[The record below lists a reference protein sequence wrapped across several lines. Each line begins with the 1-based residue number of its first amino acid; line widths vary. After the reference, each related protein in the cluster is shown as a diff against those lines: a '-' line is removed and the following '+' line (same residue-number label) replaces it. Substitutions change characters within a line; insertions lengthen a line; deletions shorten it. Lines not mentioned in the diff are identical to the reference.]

1 MEKLD
6 VELEVIKCKIHE
18 EDLCESF
25 KENLERKLN
34 SKCEA
39 KENVTSKKKNNIIKK
54 PFYFYKA
61 AAVFIC
67 FVMFSS
73 CAFAGGV
80 GDWLKELFSNVDK
93 EMEIAYENGDIKEVE
108 TEYQTFD
115 GVSVKVDYV
124 SLKDNELYVVLN
136 VKTEEEFDIVNIN
149 ELLIEDNE
157 ENEIFDINSK
167 DADINNNRIK
177 YNIRN
182 KGIDNKNKLIIFV
195 ISESK
200 GKFNET
206 DTINIKI
213 NNISIG
219 HKNNMK
225 DLSGNWNFDIS
236 LN

>member
-61 AAVFIC
+61 AAVFVC

-136 VKTEEEFDIVNIN
+136 VKTEDSNVINVNDLIIN
-149 ELLIEDNE
+149 NE
-157 ENEIFDINSK
+157 VGEEIFNYENRDKYEYSINKKSISSNNILIFITASK
-167 DADINNNRIK
+167 KEEKFNQSEDLEI
-177 YNIRN
+177 NIRN
-182 KGIDNKNKLIIFV
+182 IQTRKEEN
-195 ISESK
+195 ISEHYGEWTFK
-200 GKFNET
+200 IE
-206 DTINIKI
+206 I
-213 NNISIG
+213 NN
-219 HKNNMK
+219 
-225 DLSGNWNFDIS
+225 
-236 LN
+236 

>member
-61 AAVFIC
+61 AAVFVC

-136 VKTEEEFDIVNIN
+136 VKTEDECNRVYLND
-149 ELLIEDNE
+149 LLIEDE
-157 ENEIFDINSK
+157 FENEIFNMKNKTNKYSIKRKSIDSRTKLLFVSINNDGTNYEGYRNVTMNINSIKVKKDNNSK
-167 DADINNNRIK
+167 DCIGDWKIYINL
-177 YNIRN
+177 
-182 KGIDNKNKLIIFV
+182 D
-195 ISESK
+195 
-200 GKFNET
+200 
-206 DTINIKI
+206 
-213 NNISIG
+213 
-219 HKNNMK
+219 
-225 DLSGNWNFDIS
+225 
-236 LN
+236 

>member
-34 SKCEA
+34 SKCEV

-61 AAVFIC
+61 AAVFVC

-136 VKTEEEFDIVNIN
+136 VKTEDEYDSVCIKDTI
-149 ELLIEDNE
+149 IEDKNS
-157 ENEIFDINSK
+157 NEIFNATRISNNWSINVSEK
-167 DADINNNRIK
+167 RTNELER
-177 YNIRN
+177 
-182 KGIDNKNKLIIFV
+182 LIILTLTQ
-195 ISESK
+195 
-200 GKFNET
+200 NEQNILK
-206 DTINIKI
+206 DCNTIEINFKNIVAIKNDI
-213 NNISIG
+213 IVEYFGDWHFELNID
-219 HKNNMK
+219 K
-225 DLSGNWNFDIS
+225 
-236 LN
+236 